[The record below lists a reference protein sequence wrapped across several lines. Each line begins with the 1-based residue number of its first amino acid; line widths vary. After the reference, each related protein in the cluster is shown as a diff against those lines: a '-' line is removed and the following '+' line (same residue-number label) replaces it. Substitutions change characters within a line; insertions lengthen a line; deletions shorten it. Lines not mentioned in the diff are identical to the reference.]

1 MEPRERREKY
11 VNPITETDQVIG
23 NKDGDAAE

>member
-11 VNPITETDQVIG
+11 VNPITKTDQVIG